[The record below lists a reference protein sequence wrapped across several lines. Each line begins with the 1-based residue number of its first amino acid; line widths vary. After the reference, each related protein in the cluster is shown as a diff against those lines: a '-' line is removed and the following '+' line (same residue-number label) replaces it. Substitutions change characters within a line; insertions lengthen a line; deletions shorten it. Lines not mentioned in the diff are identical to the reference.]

1 MFTMINEAAQDFIL
15 NTEGL
20 LQRFEQIS
28 NRIRFI
34 LYENHSAIVYEMN
47 ANTRTY
53 EYLLDTQTVPC
64 KPCLQLGQL
73 QSVSCSITDGKE

>member
-1 MFTMINEAAQDFIL
+1 MFTMINEATEDFIL

-34 LYENHSAIVYEMN
+34 LYENHSAIVYEMT

-53 EYLLDTQTVPC
+53 EYLLDTQTVPR

-73 QSVSCSITDGKE
+73 QSVSVL

>member
-1 MFTMINEAAQDFIL
+1 MFTIINEAAEDFIL

-34 LYENHSAIVYEMN
+34 LCENHSAIVYEMT

-53 EYLLDTQTVPC
+53 EYLLDTQRVLC
-64 KPCLQLGQL
+64 EPCLQLGQL
-73 QSVSCSITDGKE
+73 QSVSHSITDGKE